1 MKKKTAKDVYAEHLK
16 SKSWL
21 WLRREVLHRDDF
33 RCVECGSG
41 RSVEVHHLEYDGI
54 NPCNVPMEKL
64 VTLCATCHR
73 MTHDKWKIVGGLAH
87 TLRMFR

>member
-1 MKKKTAKDVYAEHLK
+1 MKTQKERYKELLN
-16 SKSWL
+16 SQSWR
-21 WLRREVLHRDDF
+21 WLRREVLQRDES

-73 MTHDKWKIVGGLAH
+73 MKHDKGKIVGMLAH
-87 TLRMFR
+87 ALRMPV